1 MRKIKGRGTE
11 KNIKVFDRAAD
22 VSTHMKN
29 AAVKSKS
36 AVEAADRQ
44 AEQTQ
49 DTGYTSPSEY
59 AAERVSGGARATE
72 ERAGGALRK
81 NPVKKASE
89 NIDKTK
95 KKVHEVRRQAGN
107 IKDSVKRPGADAP
120 KKEMIKRAKR
130 TATRT
135 RQAADKTI
143 KTASKTVKGAGQA
156 AQKGI
161 KTAEHTAKVA
171 VKTTQQ
177 TAKATQRA
185 AQAAVKATKAAA
197 QAAKAAAKAAV
208 TAAKIAAK
216 VAAATIKAIIAAL
229 KALVSA
235 IAAGGWVA
243 VAIVL
248 IICLIALLLGSIFG
262 IFFSGEDSG
271 TGRTMPDVVAELTT
285 EFYSEI
291 EEIKRD
297 NPHDVAVVDPM
308 AISWQDVL
316 AIYAVKVSTDPTDG
330 MDVATLDDAKVE
342 KLRGILRDMVSLS
355 YSTNTET
362 RERIVVDDEGEES
375 TEEVE
380 IVILTITMTQKTAD
394 EAAAQ
399 YGFTQTQQDQLQEL
413 LSPEYADLWA
423 ALIGG
428 SFGAGGEILIG
439 NPGFVPTG
447 IFSWPLAGDYPVN
460 SGFGYRADPFDP
472 SVTNF
477 HGGVDIRCP
486 EGTPILAAADGTVV
500 VANATD
506 PWGGSWG
513 YYVKIQ
519 HDGTFHTLYAHC
531 SSIAVTNGQQVRKGQ
546 VIAYVGSTG
555 NSSGNHLHF
564 EVYVNGT
571 RVNPMDYFE

>member
-1 MRKIKGRGTE
+1 MGKIKGRDTV
-11 KNIKVFDRAAD
+11 KDIKVFDRAAE
-22 VSTHMKN
+22 VSTHMKK

-36 AVEAADRQ
+36 AIEAADRQ
-44 AEQTQ
+44 AGQAQ
-49 DTGYTSPSEY
+49 DAASPSEY
-59 AAERVSGGARATE
+59 AADRVSGGARDTA
-72 ERAGGALRK
+72 ERAGTALRK

-89 NIDKTK
+89 NMNKARENAQ
-95 KKVHEVRRQAGN
+95 EVKRQVVN
-107 IKDSVKRPGADAP
+107 IRNAVKRPDADAP

-143 KTASKTVKGAGQA
+143 KTATKTVKGTAQT

-161 KTAEHTAKVA
+161 KTAEQTAKVT

-177 TAKATQRA
+177 TLKATQRA
-185 AQAAVKATKAAA
+185 AQVAAKAARATA
-197 QAAKAAAKAAV
+197 QAAKVAAKAAV
-208 TAAKIAAK
+208 TAAKTAAK
-216 VAAATIKAIIAAL
+216 VAVATVKAIIAAL
-229 KALVSA
+229 KALIAV

-243 VAIVL
+243 VGIIL
-248 IICLIALLLGSIFG
+248 IICLIGLLLGSIFG

-291 EEIKRD
+291 EEIKRE

-308 AISWQDVL
+308 AINWQDVL

-330 MDVATLDDAKVE
+330 MDVATLDDTKVE

-355 YSTNTET
+355 YSTSTET
-362 RERIVVDDEGEES
+362 RDRIVLDGDGEET

-394 EAAAQ
+394 EMASQ
-399 YGFTQTQQDQLQEL
+399 YGFTQTQQDQLHEL

-423 ALIGG
+423 ALVGG
-428 SFGAGGEILIG
+428 VVAGDGTILIG

-447 IFSWPLAGDYPVN
+447 IFSWPLAEDYPVN

-472 SVTNF
+472 SITNF

-506 PWGGSWG
+506 SWGGSWG

-519 HDGTFHTLYAHC
+519 HDSTFHTLYAHC
-531 SSIAVTNGQQVRKGQ
+531 SRIAVTNGQQVQKGQ

-564 EVYVNGT
+564 EVYVGGT
-571 RVNPMDYFE
+571 RVDPMDYFE

>member
-1 MRKIKGRGTE
+1 MGKIKGRE
-11 KNIKVFDRAAD
+11 QVKNIKVFDRAAD

-29 AAVKSKS
+29 AAVKSKG

-49 DTGYTSPSEY
+49 GAGYTSPSEY
-59 AAERVSGGARATE
+59 AADKVTGGARDTA
-72 ERAGGALRK
+72 ERAGTALRK

-89 NIDKTK
+89 NINKARENA
-95 KKVHEVRRQAGN
+95 HEVRRQVGN
-107 IKDSVKRPGADAP
+107 IKRAVKRPGADAP
-120 KKEMIKRAKR
+120 RKEMVKRAKR

-143 KTASKTVKGAGQA
+143 KTSAKTVKGAAQT

-161 KTAEHTAKVA
+161 KTAERTAKVA

-177 TAKATQRA
+177 TVKATQRA
-185 AQAAVKATKAAA
+185 AQAAIKAAKAAA
-197 QAAKAAAKAAV
+197 QAAKVAAKAAA
-208 TAAKIAAK
+208 TAAK
-216 VAAATIKAIIAAL
+216 VAVKVSVSAIKAIIAAL
-229 KALVSA
+229 KAMVAA
-235 IAAGGWVA
+235 IAAGGWIA
-243 VAIVL
+243 VAIIL
-248 IICLIALLLGSIFG
+248 IICLIGLLLGSIFG

-285 EFYSEI
+285 EFYSEV
-291 EEIKRD
+291 EEIKRE
-297 NPHDVAVVDPM
+297 NPHDVAVVEAM
-308 AISWQDVL
+308 AINWQDVL
-316 AIYAVKVSTDPTDG
+316 AVYAVKVSTDPTDG
-330 MDVATLDDAKVE
+330 MDVATLDDTKVE

-355 YSTNTET
+355 HSTSTET
-362 RERIVVDDEGEES
+362 RERIVLGGDGLDT

-380 IVILTITMTQKTAD
+380 IVVLTITMTQKTAD

-399 YGFTQTQQDQLQEL
+399 YGFTQTQQDQLHEL

-428 SFGAGGEILIG
+428 GFAGGGDILIG

-447 IFSWPLAGDYPVN
+447 IFSWPLAEDYPVN

-477 HGGVDIRCP
+477 HGGIDMRCP

-506 PWGGSWG
+506 SWGGSWG

-531 SSIAVTNGQQVRKGQ
+531 SSIAVTNGQQVQKGQ

-564 EVYVNGT
+564 EVYVNGI
-571 RVNPMDYFE
+571 RVDPMDYFE

>member
-1 MRKIKGRGTE
+1 MGNIKGRDTV

-36 AVEAADRQ
+36 AMEAVDRQ

-49 DTGYTSPSEY
+49 DTGYSSPTEY
-59 AAERVSGGARATE
+59 AADKFSGGVRHTAE
-72 ERAGGALRK
+72 LAGDTLRK
-81 NPVKKASE
+81 NPVKKAAE
-89 NIDKTK
+89 NIDKARK
-95 KKVHEVRRQAGN
+95 NVHEVRRQVNN
-107 IKDSVKRPGADAP
+107 IRRAVKKPGEDAP

-143 KTASKTVKGAGQA
+143 KTASKTVKGAGKT

-161 KTAEHTAKVA
+161 KTAERTAKVA
-171 VKTTQQ
+171 VKTTKQ
-177 TAKATQRA
+177 TVKATQRA
-185 AQAAVKATKAAA
+185 AQAAIKAVKAAA
-197 QAAKAAAKAAV
+197 QAAKVAAKAAA
-208 TAAKIAAK
+208 TAAK
-216 VAAATIKAIIAAL
+216 VAAKVAIATVKAIIAAL
-229 KALVSA
+229 KALIAV
-235 IAAGGWVA
+235 IAAGGWIA
-243 VAIVL
+243 VAIIL
-248 IICLIALLLGSIFG
+248 LICLIGLLLGSIFG

-308 AISWQDVL
+308 AINWQDVL

-330 MDVATLDDAKVE
+330 MDVATLDDDKVE

-355 YSTNTET
+355 YSTSTET
-362 RERIVVDDEGEES
+362 RERIVPDGAGGET
-375 TEEVE
+375 TEEID
-380 IVILTITMTQKTAD
+380 IVVLTITMTQKTAD

-399 YGFTQTQQDQLQEL
+399 YGFTQTQHDQLREL

-428 SFGAGGEILIG
+428 SFAAGGDILVG

-447 IFSWPLAGDYPVN
+447 IFSWPLAEDYPVN

-519 HDGTFHTLYAHC
+519 HDSTFSTLYAHC
-531 SSIAVTNGQQVRKGQ
+531 SRIAVTNGQQVQKGQ

-555 NSSGNHLHF
+555 NSTGNHLHF
-564 EVYVNGT
+564 EVYVSGA
-571 RVNPMDYFE
+571 RIDPLDYFE